1 MELTFHGSAGTVT
14 GACYQLRSDK
24 KNILIDCGMY
34 QGKKEFEK
42 LNYQPFRFNPAEI
55 DAVVLTHAH
64 IDHTGLL
71 PKLSKEG
78 FRGKVYCTP
87 PTKELAKI
95 MLPDAAYIQ
104 EMEVERKNRKALR
117 SNKELLEPIY
127 TLDDAERVLQ
137 SFIGVDYGKE
147 IHINNEFKVIFRDAG
162 HILGS
167 SIVEI
172 YFNNK
177 KIVFSGDLGRHNQ
190 PLIKDPE
197 YIKDTDYLVME
208 STYGSRFHIQTESK
222 KDQFARIVKKTIRK
236 GGNVV
241 IPSFAVE
248 RTQEVIYIL
257 KTLMDNG
264 EIPKLDIYLDSPLA
278 IKATEIFSKYPC
290 GYDEIALEM
299 LSKEEDNDLFKFENL
314 KFSLTAEESQK
325 LNSIRKNAIIISA
338 SGMAEAGRIK
348 HHLKHNLWRPE
359 STIVFVG
366 YQAEGTLGRR
376 ILDGSSTVRIHG
388 EEISVKAEIELI
400 EGFSGHADQK
410 DLMNW
415 INNFDEIR
423 ESIFLVHGDDDARE
437 SMKNIIEENTNYK
450 VILPNLFEIID
461 LTNFEIRYQG
471 EIVKADKKLAEML
484 ESFNA
489 NLNDYLKDPEKVKIV
504 NDYLKELKDKLVG

>member
-1 MELTFHGSAGTVT
+1 MEITFHGSAGTVT
-14 GACYQLRSDK
+14 GSCYQLKSET
-24 KNILIDCGMY
+24 KNILVDCGMY
-34 QGKKEFEK
+34 QGRKEFEQ

-55 DAVVLTHAH
+55 DAVVITHAH
-64 IDHTGLL
+64 IDHTGLI
-71 PKLSKEG
+71 PKLSKAG

-87 PTKELAKI
+87 PTKSLAEI
-95 MLPDAAYIQ
+95 LLPDSAYIQ

-127 TLDDAERVLQ
+127 TLDDVERVLQ
-137 SFIGVDYGKE
+137 SFIPVEYGKE
-147 IHINNEFKVIFRDAG
+147 ININSEFKVIFRDAG

-172 YFNNK
+172 FFNGK

-190 PLIKDPE
+190 PLITDPE

-208 STYGSRFHIQTESK
+208 STYGNRFHIQPESK
-222 KDQFARIVKKTIRK
+222 KDQFSRIVKKTIRK
-236 GGNVV
+236 GGNLI

-257 KTLMDNG
+257 KTLMDSG

-290 GYDEIALEM
+290 GYDEIAQEM

-338 SGMAEAGRIK
+338 SGMADAGRIK

-359 STIVFVG
+359 STVLFVG

-376 ILDGSSTVRIHG
+376 ILDGNKTVRIHG
-388 EEISVKAEIELI
+388 EEISVKAEIEII

-415 INNFDEIR
+415 INNFEEIR
-423 ESIFLVHGDDDARE
+423 ECIFLVHGDDDSRE
-437 SMKNIIEENTNYK
+437 NMKNLIEETTNYK
-450 VILPNLFEIID
+450 VILPDLFEIID
-461 LTNFEIRYQG
+461 LTNFEIRYKG
-471 EIVKADKKLAEML
+471 EVIEPDKKLNEIL
-484 ESFNA
+484 EGFNSK
-489 NLNDYLKDPEKVKIV
+489 LSDYLKDPEKVKIV

>member
-1 MELTFHGSAGTVT
+1 
-14 GACYQLRSDK
+14 
-24 KNILIDCGMY
+24 
-34 QGKKEFEK
+34 
-42 LNYQPFRFNPAEI
+42 
-55 DAVVLTHAH
+55 
-64 IDHTGLL
+64 
-71 PKLSKEG
+71 
-78 FRGKVYCTP
+78 
-87 PTKELAKI
+87 
-95 MLPDAAYIQ
+95 
-104 EMEVERKNRKALR
+104 
-117 SNKELLEPIY
+117 
-127 TLDDAERVLQ
+127 
-137 SFIGVDYGKE
+137 
-147 IHINNEFKVIFRDAG
+147 
-162 HILGS
+162 
-167 SIVEI
+167 
-172 YFNNK
+172 
-177 KIVFSGDLGRHNQ
+177 
-190 PLIKDPE
+190 
-197 YIKDTDYLVME
+197 
-208 STYGSRFHIQTESK
+208 
-222 KDQFARIVKKTIRK
+222 
-236 GGNVV
+236 
-241 IPSFAVE
+241 
-248 RTQEVIYIL
+248 
-257 KTLMDNG
+257 
-264 EIPKLDIYLDSPLA
+264 
-278 IKATEIFSKYPC
+278 
-290 GYDEIALEM
+290 M

-471 EIVKADKKLAEML
+471 EVLKADKKLAEML
-484 ESFNA
+484 DSFNA